1 MATSGKAESNRIKFA
16 YFLPGW
22 MYGVGDKTTL
32 RATAKSIL
40 TSEYQLSMKGAIF
53 CPECC
58 VGLFRSPEEGEK
70 DSNGRAA
77 YFAHSRKHRPYCGLR
92 VKKRDGLRFTD
103 EEEAKQAVDDEL
115 LVVVKSFMKEK
126 PAAPQLPGQIYT
138 GPVVEDINGDLA
150 EVPIRRHNGE
160 QIKLPSR
167 ITTVR
172 GLCIRFDKNYHKYYF
187 LPGAQ
192 YPQLLSDA
200 LVEVSRVKA
209 VNEVPRLYYGR
220 VKRIRIMG
228 EGNPSNIQMTRI
240 EYDNDGEYQDFTLKM
255 TVRDSVE
262 HGITEAAIGRVLM
275 MYGAVSESGTG
286 LAISGLGWG
295 EFALLPS
302 KYDSVLYPV
311 EGVRHQETFEELL
324 AHATDLSV
332 EDLEEWMESEEAEFT
347 DDGVLVGHVVNF
359 RDDTP
364 EEIMS
369 QVSGRTGSYTA
380 NVGIIYTDDEQL
392 DS

>member
-1 MATSGKAESNRIKFA
+1 MAASVNSESNRIKFA
-16 YFLPGW
+16 YYLPGW
-22 MYGVGDKTTL
+22 VYGVGDKTVL
-32 RATAKSIL
+32 RASAKSIL
-40 TSEYQLSMKGAIF
+40 TSEYQNEMKGHIF

-77 YFAHSRKHRPYCGLR
+77 YFAHSRKHRPPCGLR
-92 VKKRDGLRFTD
+92 VKKRDGQRFTN

-115 LVVVKSFMKEK
+115 LVVVKSFMKQK
-126 PAAPQLPGQIYT
+126 PVVPQLPGQTYI
-138 GPVVEDINGDLA
+138 GPVVEDIDGELA
-150 EVPIRRHNGE
+150 DVPIHRHNGE

-172 GLCIRFDKNYHKYYF
+172 GLCIKFDKNYHKYYF
-187 LPGAQ
+187 LPEAQ

-200 LVEVSRVKA
+200 LVNVSKVKD
-209 VNEVPRLYYGR
+209 VNEKPRLYYGR
-220 VKRIRIMG
+220 IKTVRRMG
-228 EGNPSNIQMTRI
+228 EGTPSNIQMTRI
-240 EYDNDGEYQDFTLKM
+240 EYENDSEYQDFTLKM

-262 HGITEAAIGRVLM
+262 HGITEATVGRVVM

-311 EGVRHQETFEELL
+311 EGARHQETFEELL
-324 AHATDLSV
+324 ADATGLSV
-332 EDLEEWMESEEAEFT
+332 ENLEEWMESEEPEYT
-347 DDGVLVGHVVNF
+347 RDEMLVGHIVNF

-364 EEIMS
+364 ESIMS
-369 QVSGRTGSYTA
+369 QVSGRTGDYTA
-380 NVGIIYTDDEQL
+380 NVGIIYTDDEEPE
-392 DS
+392 

>member
-1 MATSGKAESNRIKFA
+1 MAASGNSESNRIKFA
-16 YFLPGW
+16 YYLPGW
-22 MYGVGDKTTL
+22 VYGVGDKTVL
-32 RATAKSIL
+32 RASAKSIL
-40 TSEYQLSMKGAIF
+40 TSEYQNEMKGYIF

-77 YFAHSRKHRPYCGLR
+77 YFAHSRKHRPPCGLR
-92 VKKRDGLRFTD
+92 VKKRDGQRFTN

-115 LVVVKSFMKEK
+115 LVVVKSFMKQK
-126 PAAPQLPGQIYT
+126 PVVPQLPGQTYT
-138 GPVVEDINGDLA
+138 GPVVEDIDGELA
-150 EVPIRRHNGE
+150 DVPIRRHNGE

-172 GLCIRFDKNYHKYYF
+172 GLCIKFDKNYHKYYF
-187 LPGAQ
+187 LPEAQ

-200 LVEVSRVKA
+200 LVNVSKVKD
-209 VNEVPRLYYGR
+209 VNEKPRLYFGR
-220 VKRIRIMG
+220 IKTIRRMG

-240 EYDNDGEYQDFTLKM
+240 EYENDGEYQDFTLKM

-262 HGITEAAIGRVLM
+262 HGITEATVGRVVM

-311 EGVRHQETFEELL
+311 EGARHQETFEELL
-324 AHATDLSV
+324 ADATGLSV
-332 EDLEEWMESEEAEFT
+332 EDFEEWMESEEPEYT
-347 DDGVLVGHVVNF
+347 RDEMLVGHIVNF

-364 EEIMS
+364 ESIMS
-369 QVSGRTGSYTA
+369 QVSGRTGDYTA
-380 NVGIIYTDDEQL
+380 NVGIIYTDDEE
-392 DS
+392 SE